1 MAYFCP
7 LSRVQEKCIFTPT
20 VLMLNKQRQQAS
32 FQTIKSILLQDV
44 EFLKQDT
51 KKKLTLSLPL
61 TLVPCHVVVG
71 VSYIEE
77 QNGLLSERTQ

>member
-7 LSRVQEKCIFTPT
+7 KSRSQVKCIFISK

-32 FQTIKSILLQDV
+32 FQTIKSILLQGV

-51 KKKLTLSLPL
+51 KKKLTLSLPCSL
-61 TLVPCHVVVG
+61 PCCRRG
-71 VSYIEE
+71 ILY
-77 QNGLLSERTQ
+77 

>member
-1 MAYFCP
+1 MHFYTK
-7 LSRVQEKCIFTPT
+7 SIDV
-20 VLMLNKQRQQAS
+20 NKQRQQAP
-32 FQTIKSILLQDV
+32 FQTIKSILLQNV

-51 KKKLTLSLPL
+51 KQMLTFSLPL
-61 TLVPCHVVVG
+61 ILVPCHVVVG

>member
-7 LSRVQEKCIFTPT
+7 LSRFQEKCIFTPI

-51 KKKLTLSLPL
+51 KKKADALSPSHSCSLPCCRRGFL
-61 TLVPCHVVVG
+61 
-71 VSYIEE
+71 Y
-77 QNGLLSERTQ
+77 

>member
-1 MAYFCP
+1 M
-7 LSRVQEKCIFTPT
+7 
-20 VLMLNKQRQQAS
+20 MLNKQRQQAS

-61 TLVPCHVVVG
+61 PLVPCHVVVG

-77 QNGLLSERTQ
+77 QN

>member
-1 MAYFCP
+1 MHFYTK
-7 LSRVQEKCIFTPT
+7 SIDV
-20 VLMLNKQRQQAS
+20 NKQRQQAP
-32 FQTIKSILLQDV
+32 FQTIKSILLQNV

-51 KKKLTLSLPL
+51 KQMLTLSLSLPL

-77 QNGLLSERTQ
+77 QN

>member
-1 MAYFCP
+1 
-7 LSRVQEKCIFTPT
+7 
-20 VLMLNKQRQQAS
+20 MLNKQRQQAS